1 MVFAVVAIDEKRGLA
16 DDNGIPWD
24 LPTDKK
30 YFRDLVKDKDILM
43 GYGTYV
49 EFTKPM
55 TTGKS
60 FVATSKAITKSGFII
75 VDDPT
80 QLLQNAKSDIW
91 VIGGAGLF
99 DAIWQLVDIL
109 YVTQIKGDFG
119 CTKFMPVYTDDFVRI
134 KKEIPLIENGA
145 TFWYEVW
152 ERKKMGVNCWGRC
165 RAFSS
170 WLSRSISGSP
180 NGMKTM

>member
-119 CTKFMPVYTDDFVRI
+119 CTKFMPEYTDDFVRI

-152 ERKKMGVNCWGRC
+152 ERKK
-165 RAFSS
+165 FS
-170 WLSRSISGSP
+170 
-180 NGMKTM
+180 